1 MERDAMAR
9 YAFGFIFRAITAA
22 ALAWFAGC
30 GGFGTG
36 NATSPGST
44 PNLSVQTSYRIVG
57 TVGTPFTA
65 TISDARSSWLVQGV
79 VPLSIVIVNDKP
91 PERVVV
97 TKTIDDTSLLSIE
110 IITGFTVKVL
120 ASTTDRFGVAVGGV
134 NQGGGNGSLHS
145 LAPPASPDVRFFVKG
160 PNIGI
165 FNALIEDQTQGEV
178 LQARVP
184 ALILFDSPNGG
195 TPGGRVDGIFTAV
208 GFNGPFAI
216 DLLVDGAVVRAAAG
230 GTTASLKYP

>member
-1 MERDAMAR
+1 MERDAMSR
-9 YAFGFIFRAITAA
+9 YAFGFILRALTASG
-22 ALAWFAGC
+22 LIWLGGC

-36 NATSPGST
+36 NATSPGRT

-57 TVGTPFTA
+57 TIGTPFIA
-65 TISDARSSWLVQGV
+65 TISDARSSWVVQGV

-97 TKTIDDTSLLSIE
+97 TKTIDDTSLLSVE

-120 ASTTDRFGVAVGGV
+120 DSTSERFGVAVAGV
-134 NQGGGNGSLHS
+134 NQGGGNGSLHA
-145 LAPPASPDVRFFVKG
+145 LAPPANPDVRFFVKG

-178 LQARVP
+178 LQSRVP

-195 TPGGRVDGIFTAV
+195 MLSGRLDGIFTAV
-208 GFNGPFAI
+208 GFEGPFAI
-216 DLLVDGAVVRAAAG
+216 DLIVNGAVVRAIVG
-230 GTTASLKYP
+230 GTSAILKYP